1 MKDVLENEYTTYFLP
16 TPMPMSSPTSS
27 APTSSDPTHAM
38 DLLEFLHYTTVLMDR
53 QIINHSAFKNRKE
66 AHIHNLLSHLE
77 EFYNHESIQ
86 FC

>member
-1 MKDVLENEYTTYFLP
+1 MKDILENEYTTYFLP
-16 TPMPMSSPTSS
+16 TPTSSPTSS
-27 APTSSDPTHAM
+27 APTSYDPTSAV
-38 DLLEFLHYTTVLMDR
+38 DLLEFLHYATVLMDR